1 MTPQLV
7 EILNKHGLI
16 EPMINKAKIE
26 ARLEGKLEGQLEG
39 KANDIINVLAARFE
53 APPKK
58 LQNQIK
64 SVKNIEKLD
73 ELIKFAGTCVSIG
86 EFSTA
91 FN

>member
-26 ARLEGKLEGQLEG
+26 GQLEG
-39 KANDIINVLAARFE
+39 KANAIINVLAARLE
-53 APPKK
+53 TPPKK

-86 EFSTA
+86 EFATA

>member
-1 MTPQLV
+1 
-7 EILNKHGLI
+7 
-16 EPMINKAKIE
+16 
-26 ARLEGKLEGQLEG
+26 
-39 KANDIINVLAARFE
+39 LAARFE
-53 APPKK
+53 TPPKK

-86 EFSTA
+86 EFATA